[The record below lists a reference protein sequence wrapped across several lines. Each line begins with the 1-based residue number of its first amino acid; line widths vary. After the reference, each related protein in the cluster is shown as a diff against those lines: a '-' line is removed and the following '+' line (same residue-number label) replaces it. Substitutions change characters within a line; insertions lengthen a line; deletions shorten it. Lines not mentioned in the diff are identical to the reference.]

1 MWNRILS
8 IDSTAYDFK
17 IHVRFEYN
25 RLALQ
30 TNGFK
35 NESNDVDYS
44 VPTDVRLTL
53 LIVTVTVRPVS
64 FWWNEMT
71 GLRRWFENNGYS
83 NTRDN
88 RDRVNDKRLVSWHLI
103 RGQIYRNKLLF
114 IDMSSYKLKKL
125 WKIQ

>member
-1 MWNRILS
+1 M
-8 IDSTAYDFK
+8 DSTAINAEYHFK
-17 IHVRFEYN
+17 VRVQFEYN
-25 RLALQ
+25 WLALQ

-35 NESNDVDYS
+35 NESNVDYS
-44 VPTDVRLTL
+44 VPSDVRLTL

-83 NTRDN
+83 DTRDS

-114 IDMSSYKLKKL
+114 IDILLYKLKKR
-125 WKIQ
+125 WKIQW